1 MKPAELTTPTG
12 DSFSHRLNSIQLIG
26 WGLLSLALSGPW
38 WMSGLPPAARA
49 ETPGSGTAPV
59 EGLHNNTPAV
69 YALQHA
75 TIVTRPGQ
83 VIQDGV
89 LIIRDGVVAAVGHDL
104 AIPQDARRLEMS
116 GKFIYP
122 GFLDCYCPMH
132 LTTKSDSYWNDQI
145 QTERS
150 AADDWQPESG
160 QNKRLR
166 GQGIVLRLVA
176 PDDGILQGASALVTT
191 GDGRKSDLIVRDR
204 AAFHLRLTT
213 SPRGNRDRYPNSP
226 MGAVAL
232 ARQALYDAEWYE
244 QAWNVF
250 QASGGTTRPETNSAL
265 RRLAALRLPET
276 LFICDAPDEQ
286 YFLRADRFARE
297 FALRAVIRGSGREY
311 RRLEAIRA
319 TGRAV
324 IVPLDFPKPP
334 DVRTPEAALQ
344 ATLEELMHW
353 QLAPTNAAKLAAAG
367 IDFAFTTHGMQ
378 EEQTL
383 LAQVRKCIDR
393 GLPRDQALRALTL
406 AGAEML
412 GVQDRIGSLES
423 GKTAHLVVTDGELF
437 AAKTQIVETWVDG
450 KRYQATPPPP
460 PDVRGTWRFRAGPDP
475 ETAGDLYVRFT
486 GDIRKPTANLARG
499 LDAFASAA
507 EQPDGVVD
515 FTIIAWGEQS
525 QLAASFSQ
533 KLWAQTGAAR
543 LSATYVDSP
552 SPHLIGQIVWHDGRS
567 SAIRMER
574 IGDLEEPAAGQPGGE
589 SAQAPGPAPSLPPA
603 GERPAAAET
612 LAGTTAAAASAAASS
627 GSPSPEVNYP
637 LGAFGRDGPPELL
650 DRFALTNATIWTCG
664 PPGKLEQATL
674 LVEHGKIAAV
684 GTNLQ
689 LPADTR
695 RIDVGGRHVTPGI
708 IDCHSHMATD
718 GGVNESGQAITAEVR
733 IGDFIDAND
742 ISIYRQ
748 LAGGVT
754 TANILHGSANPI
766 GGQNQLIKLRW
777 GSLPEQLKLAGA
789 PGGIKFALGEN
800 VKQSNSQSST
810 RYPQTRMGVEQLIR
824 DALHAAQAYDL
835 RRREWQDRGT
845 GLPPRRD
852 LELDALA
859 EVLNHQRWIHCHSY
873 RQDEILA
880 VLRTLESFDVQM
892 GTLQHVLE
900 GYKVAEELRRHG
912 AMASAFSD
920 WWAYKFEVF
929 DAIPYNGALMHEAG
943 VVVSFNSDDQELA
956 RHLNQEAAK
965 AVKYGNVPAEEALKF
980 VTLNPARQL
989 RIDDQVG
996 SLEVG
1001 KDADFV
1007 VWSSQPLSNFSRCEQ
1022 TWIDG
1027 RRYFDMD
1034 QDRQWRERDETLRR
1048 KLIAQIIDSGEAMLP
1063 ADEKPPREADLWPRE
1078 DEFCKRNDHGR

>member
-1 MKPAELTTPTG
+1 
-12 DSFSHRLNSIQLIG
+12 
-26 WGLLSLALSGPW
+26 
-38 WMSGLPPAARA
+38 
-49 ETPGSGTAPV
+49 
-59 EGLHNNTPAV
+59 
-69 YALQHA
+69 
-75 TIVTRPGQ
+75 
-83 VIQDGV
+83 
-89 LIIRDGVVAAVGHDL
+89 
-104 AIPQDARRLEMS
+104 
-116 GKFIYP
+116 
-122 GFLDCYCPMH
+122 
-132 LTTKSDSYWNDQI
+132 
-145 QTERS
+145 
-150 AADDWQPESG
+150 
-160 QNKRLR
+160 
-166 GQGIVLRLVA
+166 
-176 PDDGILQGASALVTT
+176 
-191 GDGRKSDLIVRDR
+191 
-204 AAFHLRLTT
+204 
-213 SPRGNRDRYPNSP
+213 
-226 MGAVAL
+226 
-232 ARQALYDAEWYE
+232 
-244 QAWNVF
+244 
-250 QASGGTTRPETNSAL
+250 
-265 RRLAALRLPET
+265 
-276 LFICDAPDEQ
+276 
-286 YFLRADRFARE
+286 
-297 FALRAVIRGSGREY
+297 
-311 RRLEAIRA
+311 
-319 TGRAV
+319 
-324 IVPLDFPKPP
+324 
-334 DVRTPEAALQ
+334 
-344 ATLEELMHW
+344 
-353 QLAPTNAAKLAAAG
+353 
-367 IDFAFTTHGMQ
+367 
-378 EEQTL
+378 
-383 LAQVRKCIDR
+383 
-393 GLPRDQALRALTL
+393 
-406 AGAEML
+406 
-412 GVQDRIGSLES
+412 
-423 GKTAHLVVTDGELF
+423 
-437 AAKTQIVETWVDG
+437 
-450 KRYQATPPPP
+450 
-460 PDVRGTWRFRAGPDP
+460 
-475 ETAGDLYVRFT
+475 
-486 GDIRKPTANLARG
+486 
-499 LDAFASAA
+499 
-507 EQPDGVVD
+507 
-515 FTIIAWGEQS
+515 
-525 QLAASFSQ
+525 
-533 KLWAQTGAAR
+533 
-543 LSATYVDSP
+543 
-552 SPHLIGQIVWHDGRS
+552 
-567 SAIRMER
+567 MER

-603 GERPAAAET
+603 GERPAVAET
-612 LAGTTAAAASAAASS
+612 VAGTTAAAAAAAASS

-674 LVEHGKIAAV
+674 LVERGKIAAI

-900 GYKVAEELRRHG
+900 GYKVAEVLRRHG

-1007 VWSSQPLSNFSRCEQ
+1007 VWSNQPLSNFSRCEQ